1 MDNSDLN
8 AVRGGPSHG
17 HKKRAQRLDKKIGRV
32 VPWIRSSTERRTDT
46 HTDADMRLDDIES
59 HETRAEG
66 GLVERAGQE
75 RLVDEAAGQRQR
87 GEVAQAGEGVDVD
100 LNEAAVGQAQ
110 VLERRTTRPCDTD
123 TDIDHAASNT
133 QGD

>member
-1 MDNSDLN
+1 M
-8 AVRGGPSHG
+8 
-17 HKKRAQRLDKKIGRV
+17 RV
-32 VPWIRSSTERRTDT
+32 
-46 HTDADMRLDDIES
+46 DDVES

-66 GLVERAGQE
+66 GLVERTGQE

-100 LNEAAVGQAQ
+100 LNEAAVGEAQ
-110 VLERRTTRPCDTD
+110 VLERRATRPCVIDTD
-123 TDIDHAASNT
+123 TNHAASNT